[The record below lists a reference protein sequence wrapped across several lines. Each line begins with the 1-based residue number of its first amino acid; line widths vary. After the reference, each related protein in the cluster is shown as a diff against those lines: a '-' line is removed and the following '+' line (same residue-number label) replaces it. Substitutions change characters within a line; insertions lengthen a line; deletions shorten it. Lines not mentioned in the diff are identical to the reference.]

1 MNGLFVTATDT
12 GVGKTIV
19 TAALALVLRDR
30 GLDVGVAKPLQSG
43 NLAADLDGDAMRLK
57 ALAVLPDDPGEM
69 VAHAFAAPLAPV
81 IAARIEG
88 VRIAPDD
95 VVAHVRALAARHQA
109 VLVEGAGGLMAPL
122 AEAWTCADLA
132 AALELPLLVVARP
145 GLGTVNHTVLTVL
158 AARQRGLEPLG
169 VVLNGLRP
177 ETDASAQTNAELI
190 ESFAGVPVLGVTPWL
205 DELTRDGL
213 RGMLQGHVDLEPL
226 GLLETVAP

>member
-1 MNGLFVTATDT
+1 
-12 GVGKTIV
+12 
-19 TAALALVLRDR
+19 
-30 GLDVGVAKPLQSG
+30 
-43 NLAADLDGDAMRLK
+43 
-57 ALAVLPDDPGEM
+57 
-69 VAHAFAAPLAPV
+69 
-81 IAARIEG
+81 
-88 VRIAPDD
+88 

-158 AARQRGLEPLG
+158 AARQRGLDPVG

-190 ESFAGVPVLGVTPWL
+190 EAFAGVPVLGVTPWL